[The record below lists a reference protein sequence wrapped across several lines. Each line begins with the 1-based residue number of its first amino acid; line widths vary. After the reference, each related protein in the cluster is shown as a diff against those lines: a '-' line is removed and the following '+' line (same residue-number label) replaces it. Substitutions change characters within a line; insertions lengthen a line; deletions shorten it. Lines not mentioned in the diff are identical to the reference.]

1 MGGLMSSK
9 DVDAYR
15 DALGCGDDTLEEC
28 VAKAK
33 AGMEVYKLATTK
45 LGCTDENLK
54 TMEGTETCVG
64 TGSMKM
70 FGDAM
75 ECENEVTDMDGLGVC
90 LDKYMHSTIMDGLEC
105 DATLERTSEGLQ
117 QCIAA
122 LASGGSGPSAA
133 GGAPAESAQWVR
145 LGY

>member
-1 MGGLMSSK
+1 MMSSG

-33 AGMEVYKLATTK
+33 AGMQVYKIATTK
-45 LGCTDENLK
+45 LGCTNENLK
-54 TMEGTETCVG
+54 SRDGTEKCVEAG
-64 TGSMKM
+64 FMKM
-70 FGDAM
+70 FADAM
-75 ECENEVTDMDGLGVC
+75 ECENEVTDMNSLGVC
-90 LDKYMHSTIMDGLEC
+90 IDKYMNSSLMEGLQC
-105 DATLERTSEGLQ
+105 DATLERTNEGLQ

-122 LASGGSGPSAA
+122 LGSGGSGPSAA